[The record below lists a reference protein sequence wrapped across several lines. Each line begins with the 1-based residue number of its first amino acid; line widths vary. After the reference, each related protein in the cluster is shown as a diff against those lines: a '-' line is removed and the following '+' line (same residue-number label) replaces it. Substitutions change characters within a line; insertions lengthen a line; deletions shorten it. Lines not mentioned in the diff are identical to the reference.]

1 MMKNCFCFFVCLS
14 ALTAVFGQNA
24 PNLSNAATLTPGSE
38 KGSKLSSVPVN
49 IFTGVPQVGV
59 PLYSYASP
67 NNGLS
72 LSLSLDYFAGGTQ
85 VAESPTSVGLG
96 WYLNS
101 GGSISRTVR
110 GAPDDYPNTGFMYAS
125 AIPSDYRANSDKYY
139 FDSLDAQQDIF
150 QYNFNGRSGKFY
162 IGKNGQIVIVPACKM
177 KITPVI
183 GTGNLAS
190 QIVSFRMV
198 TEDGNKYDFSAV
210 ESSYFSTPSDTT
222 LFRSAY
228 YGHTYNS
235 AWYLTQVIAAFSADT
250 IKFNYSNLS
259 NSYSFALPQ
268 VTFVRNSD
276 GVRTKTYTPTGGNNS
291 NTVQISS
298 IVFPDKTNVSFL
310 YNSGNL
316 VKVKIGD
323 TTFRFGYLLDY
334 QTSFS
339 GNPTRLLLKS
349 VTPYTVKEKKN
360 GYNFLYY
367 TPLFAPLGSGDDTIQ
382 NKRDYWGY
390 YNGANN
396 GSNLIPQVNG
406 YSWGADRTPNSS
418 FAVANAL
425 RFFNLPGGGY
435 ILYEYE
441 LNTHYPYLKSAQKVV
456 VAPTTT
462 STSAAAFN
470 QVFNNL
476 RQVRIVLDSTVSRQ
490 GAAPIS
496 GTGNW
501 TLNIMDDNSNVYAT
515 TTISLYEL
523 FYQGVKTWSFNLPD
537 GNYLL
542 RANAPA
548 ATSITGSFPVNI
560 QWENRTRD
568 NSTLAQNAGGIRVW
582 RVTRQSAVDDPTGVV
597 QQFRYVN
604 TDGTSSGFLGEIPK
618 YDYPYLETVNNGGS
632 TTTSYTAVSSEPLS
646 TMNYAQG
653 SPVGYSRVE
662 VIEGTTTHNNGKIVY
677 DFTSMKDLNS
687 NISTSVF
694 PYAPQDIRE
703 WGLGAPKAVS
713 VYDSTGRLVKK
724 TVNTFGLDT
733 SFFVNSNFKSIKLGN
748 TYTVVNGDPNSSST
762 PRVRTHIAQ
771 EYYPITGRIYL
782 TSSIDTLFQSDNS
795 VNTSSTNYLYD
806 TNYNVNKIVTT
817 YDRNRGLLL
826 EKRIYY
832 PYNYTIGGTVGK
844 LRDSG
849 ILNTVI
855 STESWITGDGNPRIV
870 SGTITDYQQLSAG
883 YIKPQTVYGFQSNKP
898 VVQSVVGAF
907 NPASLNRNAALFV
920 AQTTF
925 PNYDNKANPLQVQ
938 SVVSG
943 LNNSVI
949 MDYGQ
954 MYTVAKIS
962 NAAVSD
968 VAYTSFESDG
978 SGNWTIGSG
987 VRDSSGALSGRKSY
1001 NISNGNVTKSS
1012 LNSGKT
1018 YLVSVWVKT
1027 GGAVTVNASSLT
1039 SSIASQLGWNLYQ
1052 TTVAGVTS
1060 VTISGSGLIDELRLH
1075 PIEANMVTTTYEPM
1089 IGVTT
1094 SVDAN
1099 NTVVYSEYDNLN
1111 RLKLIRDKDRN
1122 ILKRYDYS
1130 DTAMTINTAPIWL
1143 GSKVC
1148 RNGYDGIWDSTC
1160 TDINPLSDSYQSVR
1174 GIASGINYCT
1184 CAAPEAHPESKIVN
1198 GVCEQAVRCN
1208 TSCTHVKINQPDGT
1222 QIWKYRCIWHYQWSD
1237 NSVSSDYTEYND
1249 YACSLGCGGGI
1260 DP

>member
-1 MMKNCFCFFVCLS
+1 MKRIHFCFLVS
-14 ALTAVFGQNA
+14 VIVSTAVIAQNA
-24 PNLSNAATLTPGSE
+24 PNLSNAATLTPGTE
-38 KGSKLSSVPVN
+38 KASKLSSVPVN

-59 PLYSYASP
+59 PLYSYANP

-85 VAESPTSVGLG
+85 VAESPTTVGLG
-96 WYLNS
+96 WYLNT
-101 GGSISRTVR
+101 GGSINRTVR
-110 GAPDDYPNTGFMYAS
+110 GAPDDFPGTGFMYAS
-125 AIPSDYRANSDKYY
+125 AIPSDYRSNGDKYY
-139 FDSLDAQQDIF
+139 YDSLDAQQDIF
-150 QYNFNGRSGKFY
+150 QFNFNGRSGKFF
-162 IGKNGQIVIVPACKM
+162 IGKNGQIVVVPSSKI

-183 GTGNLAS
+183 GTGSSAS
-190 QIVSFRMV
+190 QIVSFRIV
-198 TEDGNKYDFSAV
+198 TEDGNKYEFSGV

-250 IKFNYSNLS
+250 IKLNYSNTS

-276 GVRTKTYTPTGGNNS
+276 GVRTKTYSPTGGNNS
-291 NTVQISS
+291 NTVQISA

-310 YNSGNL
+310 YSSGNL

-323 TTFRFGYLLDY
+323 TAFRFGYLLDY
-334 QTSFS
+334 QTTFS

-367 TPLFAPLGSGDDTIQ
+367 TPMFAPLGSGNDTIQ

-396 GSNLIPQVNG
+396 GTNLIPQVNG
-406 YSWGADRTPNSS
+406 YSWGADRNPNGSY
-418 FAVANAL
+418 AVANAL

-441 LNTHYPYLKSAQKVV
+441 LNTHYPYIKSPQKLTVT
-456 VAPTTT
+456 PTTT
-462 STSAAAFN
+462 SASAASFN

-476 RQVRIVLDSTVSRQ
+476 RQLRIVLDSTVSRQ
-490 GAAPIS
+490 GAGPIS
-496 GTGNW
+496 GTGSW
-501 TLNIMDDNSNVYAT
+501 TLNITDDNLNVYAT

-523 FYQGVKTWSFNLPD
+523 FYQGIKTWSFNLPD
-537 GNYLL
+537 GNYYL
-542 RANAPA
+542 RAIASSG
-548 ATSITGSFPVNI
+548 TTITGSFPVNI

-568 NSTLAQNAGGIRVW
+568 NSSLFQNAGGIRVW

-597 QQFRYVN
+597 QQFRYTN
-604 TDGTSSGFLGEIPK
+604 TDGTSSGFLGDIPK

-632 TTTSYTAVSSEPLS
+632 TTTSYTAVSSEPVS

-662 VIEGTTTHNNGKIVY
+662 VIEGTTTHNNGKTVY
-677 DFTSMKDLNS
+677 EFTSFKDVNS
-687 NISTSVF
+687 NFSTATF
-694 PYAPQDIRE
+694 PYTNQDIRD
-703 WGLGAPKAVS
+703 WGLGAPKTVS

-724 TVNTFGLDT
+724 TVSNYGLDT
-733 SFFVNSNFKSIKLGN
+733 SFFVNSNFRSIKLGN
-748 TYTVVNGDPNSSST
+748 SYTVVNGDPNSSWT

-771 EYYPITGRIYL
+771 EYYPSSGRIYL
-782 TSSIDTLFQSDNS
+782 ASSVDSLFQGDNS
-795 VNTSSTNYLYD
+795 VNTSSTTYVYD
-806 TNYNVNKIVTT
+806 TNYNVSKIITS
-817 YDRNRGLLL
+817 YDRNRGLQL

-832 PYNYTIGGTVGK
+832 PYNYTIGGAIGK

-849 ILNTVI
+849 ILNTVV
-855 STESWITGDGNPRIV
+855 STETWVTGDANPRIV
-870 SGTITDYQQLSAG
+870 SGSITDYQQLSAG
-883 YIKPQTVYGFQSNKP
+883 YIKPQTIYALQSNKP
-898 VVQSVVGAF
+898 ITESVIGTF
-907 NPASLNRNAALFV
+907 NPATLNRNAGYFV
-920 AQTTF
+920 AQTSF
-925 PNYDNKANPLQVQ
+925 PNYDSKANPLQVQ
-938 SVVSG
+938 SLISG

-954 MYTVAKIS
+954 TYTIAKVS
-962 NAAVSD
+962 NAVVSD
-968 VAYTSFESDG
+968 IAYTSFESDG
-978 SGNWTIGSG
+978 SGNWTIGSAL
-987 VRDSSGALSGRKSY
+987 RDSSGALSGRKSY
-1001 NISNGNVTKSS
+1001 NLGNGNVSKSS
-1012 LNSGKT
+1012 LNSAKT
-1018 YLVSVWVKT
+1018 YLVSLWAKT
-1027 GGAVTVNASSLT
+1027 GASISVNGSSLT
-1039 SSIASQLGWNLYQ
+1039 SPLASQLGWNLFQ
-1052 TTVAGVTS
+1052 ATVNGVTS

-1075 PIEANMVTTTYEPM
+1075 PVEANMVTSTYEPM

-1094 SVDAN
+1094 SIDAN

-1111 RLKLIRDKDRN
+1111 RIKLIRDKDKN

-1130 DTAMTINTAPIWL
+1130 DTAMVINTAPIWSC
-1143 GSKVC
+1143 SKLC

-1160 TDINPLSDSYQSVR
+1160 TDINPLSDSYQVVR
-1174 GIASGINYCT
+1174 GIASGTNYCT
-1184 CAAPEAHPESKIVN
+1184 CAAPEAHPDYKIVN

-1237 NSVSSDYTEYND
+1237 SSVGADVTEYND
-1249 YACSLGCGGGI
+1249 YACPLGCGGGI